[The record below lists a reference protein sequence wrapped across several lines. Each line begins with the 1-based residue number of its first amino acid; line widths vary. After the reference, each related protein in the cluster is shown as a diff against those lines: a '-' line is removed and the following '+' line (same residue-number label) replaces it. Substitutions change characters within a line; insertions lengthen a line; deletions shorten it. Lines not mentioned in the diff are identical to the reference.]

1 MFCTKCGKEVSEEME
16 KCPNCGN
23 VLATA
28 KKENT
33 ETAKEKKTLGS
44 KIKMVG
50 NILGCILLIL
60 FMLDVGLGLLA
71 GKSLTDIVLNS
82 EGGGDVNPEEAQK
95 ENYTYEIVTG
105 EPIADDRN
113 VADTEREYDNAETAN
128 NQVEV
133 ESPAASRDMIMTAE
147 DWEGYYRRDDGMV
160 IALFKNDD
168 HSLLITIGDETGTWM
183 YVQDEVAQLSENGA
197 EVNYTDSDYNIVIS
211 YASGEDVCIVT
222 QYDNSED
229 DFSGSYYYTTEFN

>member
-16 KCPNCGN
+16 KCPNCGS

-28 KKENT
+28 KKETT
-33 ETAKEKKTLGS
+33 ETAKEKKSLGS

-50 NILGCILLIL
+50 NIVGGIILVIFLL
-60 FMLDVGLGLLA
+60 YVAKGLLE
-71 GKSLTDIVLNS
+71 GRSLTDIMY
-82 EGGGDVNPEEAQK
+82 NPEQGSVDPK
-95 ENYTYEIVTG
+95 EDSGYTYYDLNGNVIDTDNNDNSTD
-105 EPIADDRN
+105 IAEN
-113 VADTEREYDNAETAN
+113 N
-128 NQVEV
+128 NQNDKSAVV
-133 ESPAASRDMIMTAE
+133 TPDASDMIMMAE